1 MDELKN
7 IRTFQEFKESA
18 VNEEALWDAI
28 KNLFSTLFGKM
39 DKKFSDAINNFT
51 KKLDGSKNW
60 EDAVKAFQEMEKEYQ
75 IGFQADMGMVKG
87 PLGLRKLLT
96 DSYTSMYLM
105 CQEMSKC
112 KFQPKDMAANVV
124 FKGHPDEKIFAY
136 PKAED
141 FKKNLLNAM
150 NAKVIAL
157 NKDANMG
164 GPYWDEKALEQYL
177 TNANNNKELSWDDVN
192 KVETGGA
199 SPTTGTPGGDKN
211 AVKQNLPGGQPTEK
225 YDYISKEK
233 LNEEADPNAKPADP
247 NAKPAD
253 PNAKPADPN
262 AKPADPNAKPADPN
276 AKPADPN
283 AKPADPSKPPELLKD
298 KKLEGAT
305 QSLQKFVNEQLLG
318 YSFKKLQAI
327 KPPSKVGTDD
337 AFLSLS
343 KDSKV
348 SDNKDSIAKLMKAI
362 RDLPPDKKADLI
374 RIRAELGKALGK
386 TEDEMKKEYPL

>member
-262 AKPADPNAKPADPN
+262 AKPADP
-276 AKPADPN
+276 
-283 AKPADPSKPPELLKD
+283 SKPPELLKD